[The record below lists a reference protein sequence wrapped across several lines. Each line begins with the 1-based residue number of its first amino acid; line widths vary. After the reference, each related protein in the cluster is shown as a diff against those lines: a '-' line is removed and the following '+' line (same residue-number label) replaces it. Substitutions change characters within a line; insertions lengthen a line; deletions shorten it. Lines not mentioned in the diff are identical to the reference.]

1 MGGTDGSDV
10 HPFGSTEGE
19 EFDLD
24 DFNARYVELARLLG
38 LVTERFEQERIG
50 GDMRP
55 MWAVL
60 IKGTWYRHY
69 DSERKAAAEYI
80 RLMGFQKEMWEA
92 LRAIFKVEE
101 IPID

>member
-1 MGGTDGSDV
+1 
-10 HPFGSTEGE
+10 
-19 EFDLD
+19 
-24 DFNARYVELARLLG
+24 
-38 LVTERFEQERIG
+38 
-50 GDMRP
+50 MRP